1 MMLMYLSISSGLSLS
16 YATNDVFFDFPSGP
30 YALEQIIFISLTLV
44 SLITVGVYSRQFL
57 TDMKMSLLAI
67 AVGHG
72 FAFGYMSVLFYVVK
86 DIEIWRS
93 ALIPALLISFAGI
106 FVVHL
111 IFDRLASVRLF
122 KHRVLIFGC
131 GKLAARALQAINRS
145 PYLTCVGCLPAESE
159 PIAVPPILCL
169 RKNGSLLSLAQKMR
183 PDEIV
188 TAISD
193 RRQNLPMD
201 DLLECRLKGFQVT
214 DFSSFIEHHENHV
227 EIDGLK
233 PSWMIYGTGATPG
246 PIGQRFAKRI
256 LDVACSLI
264 LIALSAPLALLVV
277 ITILAESRGPML
289 YRQKRVGLN
298 GKQFTMWKFRSMATD
313 AEAEGQA
320 RWAHDDDPRVTHVGR
335 LLRRLRLDELPQIWN
350 VLMGDMS
357 FVGPRPERPEFVAS
371 LEKEIPYYGYRHTV
385 TPGISGWAQIH
396 YPYGNTIE
404 DAVEKLKYDL
414 YYVKNYSLV
423 LDFIVLI
430 QTLRV
435 IIYPS
440 AATNPKAEVL
450 ARIRPAE

>member
-1 MMLMYLSISSGLSLS
+1 
-16 YATNDVFFDFPSGP
+16 
-30 YALEQIIFISLTLV
+30 
-44 SLITVGVYSRQFL
+44 
-57 TDMKMSLLAI
+57 
-67 AVGHG
+67 
-72 FAFGYMSVLFYVVK
+72 
-86 DIEIWRS
+86 
-93 ALIPALLISFAGI
+93 
-106 FVVHL
+106 
-111 IFDRLASVRLF
+111 
-122 KHRVLIFGC
+122 
-131 GKLAARALQAINRS
+131 
-145 PYLTCVGCLPAESE
+145 VGCLPAGSE
-159 PIAVPPILCL
+159 TAAVPPSLCI
-169 RKNGSLLSLAQKMR
+169 RQSGSLLGLARQMR
-183 PDEIV
+183 AEEIV
-188 TAISD
+188 TAISN
-193 RRQNLPMD
+193 RRQILPMD

-214 DFSSFIEHHENHV
+214 DFSSFIEHHEAHV

-233 PSWMIYGTGATPG
+233 PSWMIYGTGAAPG

-256 LDVACSLI
+256 LDVACSLT
-264 LIALSAPLALLVV
+264 LMAFSAPLAFLVALA
-277 ITILAESRGPML
+277 ILVESRGPVL

-298 GKQFTMWKFRSMATD
+298 GKQFTIWKFRSMATD

-320 RWAHDDDPRVTHVGR
+320 RWARDDDPRVTHVGR

-350 VLMGDMS
+350 VLIGDMS

-371 LEKEIPYYGYRHTV
+371 LEKEIPYYSYRHTV

-404 DAVEKLKYDL
+404 DAIEKLKYDL

-450 ARIRPAE
+450 ARVRPAE

>member
-1 MMLMYLSISSGLSLS
+1 
-16 YATNDVFFDFPSGP
+16 
-30 YALEQIIFISLTLV
+30 
-44 SLITVGVYSRQFL
+44 
-57 TDMKMSLLAI
+57 
-67 AVGHG
+67 
-72 FAFGYMSVLFYVVK
+72 
-86 DIEIWRS
+86 
-93 ALIPALLISFAGI
+93 
-106 FVVHL
+106 
-111 IFDRLASVRLF
+111 
-122 KHRVLIFGC
+122 
-131 GKLAARALQAINRS
+131 
-145 PYLTCVGCLPAESE
+145 
-159 PIAVPPILCL
+159 
-169 RKNGSLLSLAQKMR
+169 
-183 PDEIV
+183 
-188 TAISD
+188 
-193 RRQNLPMD
+193 
-201 DLLECRLKGFQVT
+201 
-214 DFSSFIEHHENHV
+214 
-227 EIDGLK
+227 
-233 PSWMIYGTGATPG
+233 
-246 PIGQRFAKRI
+246 
-256 LDVACSLI
+256 
-264 LIALSAPLALLVV
+264 
-277 ITILAESRGPML
+277 ML

-320 RWAHDDDPRVTHVGR
+320 RWSHDDDPRVTHVGR